1 MKIKNTIFVLLLS
14 CIIFNIPA
22 FAKSPVWK
30 ISKDRNHVFI
40 GGTIHV
46 LSKSDF
52 PLPEAFDS
60 AFNNSNLLVLEADIQ
75 KLQTP
80 EFQKAILQEAMYKG
94 DESIADFLKP
104 NTLQALKNHLT
115 SRGIPFE
122 QMLKFKPGLL
132 SVTLTMV
139 ELQRLGQ
146 VGTGVD
152 EFYNLKALNER
163 REIKYLETA
172 SDQLKFIAKMGEGAE
187 NELINYTLVDLKD
200 ISEQL
205 QSLKTAWKTGDNFQM
220 LKITMA
226 PWKDRFPT
234 IYNSLVVERN
244 NKWIPQIETMLKTKE
259 IELVLFGA
267 LHLIGEDG
275 ILSQLK
281 NLGYRIENIEK

>member
-14 CIIFNIPA
+14 CIIFNIPV
-22 FAKSPVWK
+22 FAKSPVWR
-30 ISKDRNHVFI
+30 ISKDKNHVFI

-60 AFNNSNLLVLEADIQ
+60 AFNNSNLLVLEADMQ

-80 EFQKAILQEAMYKG
+80 EFQKAILQDAMYKG
-94 DESIADFLKP
+94 EESITDFLKP

-172 SDQLKFIAKMGEGAE
+172 SDQLKFIAEMGEGAE
-187 NELINYTLVDLKD
+187 NEFINYTLVDLKD

-205 QSLKTAWKTGDNFQM
+205 QSLKTAWKTGDNYQM
-220 LKITMA
+220 QTDA
-226 PWKDRFPT
+226 EN
-234 IYNSLVVERN
+234 YNISMERSS
-244 NKWIPQIETMLKTKE
+244 P
-259 IELVLFGA
+259 
-267 LHLIGEDG
+267 
-275 ILSQLK
+275 
-281 NLGYRIENIEK
+281 ENI

>member
-1 MKIKNTIFVLLLS
+1 MKIKSTIFVLLLS

-22 FAKSPVWK
+22 FAKSPVWR

-80 EFQKAILQEAMYKG
+80 EFQKAILQEAMYKK

-187 NELINYTLVDLKD
+187 DEFINYTLVDLKD

-220 LKITMA
+220 LEIAMA
-226 PWKDRFPT
+226 PWKDRFPK

-244 NKWIPQIETMLKTKE
+244 NKWIPQIETMLKNKE
-259 IELVLFGA
+259 VELVLFGT

-281 NLGYRIENIEK
+281 KLGYTIENIEK

>member
-14 CIIFNIPA
+14 CVIFNIPA
-22 FAKSPVWK
+22 FAKSPVWR

-46 LSKSDF
+46 LSKSDY

-60 AFNNSNLLVLEADIQ
+60 AFNNSNLLVLEADMQ

-80 EFQKAILQEAMYKG
+80 EFQKAILQDAMYKG
-94 DESIADFLKP
+94 EESIADFLKP

-172 SDQLKFIAKMGEGAE
+172 YDQLKFIAEMGEGAE
-187 NELINYTLVDLKD
+187 NEFINYTLVDLKD

-205 QSLKTAWKTGDNFQM
+205 QSLKTAWKTGDNYQM
-220 LKITMA
+220 QKIAIA
-226 PWKDRFPT
+226 PWKDRFPK

-259 IELVLFGA
+259 VELVLFGT
-267 LHLIGEDG
+267 LHLIGEEG

-281 NLGYRIENIEK
+281 ILGYTIENIEK